1 MRTKAALRIVLIFS
15 GVGCVALWIVSRLT
29 TIQTTQNT
37 SVPPSSTPI
46 VSATGSAALPQA
58 STGNSLLENSQPAS
72 TSASTPRSPAPRA
85 VPAFVVLRVPV
96 FLREDDSKM
105 SGEVVAIP
113 AGTKVTVVKVE
124 GSLLQV
130 EREGKYKYVP
140 ITDTDFFDRLAGK
153 VR

>member
-1 MRTKAALRIVLIFS
+1 MRTQAALRIVLIFS
-15 GVGCVALWIVSRLT
+15 GVGCVALWIVSRFI

-37 SVPPSSTPI
+37 SVPPSWTPI
-46 VSATGSAALPQA
+46 ASATGSAVALPQA
-58 STGNSLLENSQPAS
+58 STGNSLLENSQP
-72 TSASTPRSPAPRA
+72 ASTPRSPAPRA

-96 FLREDDSKM
+96 FFREDDSKM
-105 SGEVVAIP
+105 SGEVVAVP
-113 AGTKVTVVKVE
+113 AGTKVAVVKVE